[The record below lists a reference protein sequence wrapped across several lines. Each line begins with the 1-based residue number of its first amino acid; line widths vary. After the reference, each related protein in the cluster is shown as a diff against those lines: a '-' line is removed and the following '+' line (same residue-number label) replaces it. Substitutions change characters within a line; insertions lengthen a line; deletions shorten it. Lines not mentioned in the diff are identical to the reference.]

1 MPPKRDPVPRAR
13 DAASWLGGILL
24 LGTLGA
30 GVVAAAILLW
40 ENIDLRQVVPELASQ
55 PAAPPMPVLGA
66 EASAAPEPFEV
77 LLFASP
83 RNAAWFPDDDYHP
96 AAIRGWRR
104 LLEASGARVRVIAR
118 APELAAATPDQL
130 LVLPETPCL
139 SDEER
144 EALEAHIRRG
154 GSVVA
159 DWAVGARDGA
169 CRWRGWEVAMALA
182 DAEDLREIPAR
193 EALFFTV
200 PAGVPLSP
208 GLDPGTRVGLRPDPS
223 LAARIPGA
231 RVYWSDWALNP
242 APDES
247 GGGADAAAVAR
258 RTEEGGRI
266 AWFGFRL
273 GQGATSRDSVLLERA
288 VRNGVLW
295 AAGRAVAQIAP
306 WPHGARSALMV
317 SVDVE
322 TQAGNA
328 GPTAELLAREAVP
341 ATWFTVSRELEDAG
355 DLAPRLLAAGEVA
368 AQTPDHAPVA
378 GLPPGEQRVRLRRA
392 VSDLEDWAGVRP
404 GGLRPPEEAFDV
416 ATVEAWGRAGGR
428 YLMALNDARSGS
440 PELHATTG
448 DGAPIV
454 LLPRL
459 VKDDYNVFVQ
469 EGAIRSDRL
478 AEAYADGMAKLRALG
493 GLAVLSAHTQM
504 LDSPTRRDALVRSAA
519 AARIQGDWW
528 LASGGEIA
536 DWWRHRAEAR
546 VRPVLPGAEGVP
558 DGARWAFEIE
568 APRGLAGG
576 WLELVVPEGESG
588 VPVRDGEPVAYE
600 TTPWGLRVPLGP
612 LGPGE
617 RRRVALVPTPD
628 TGAGG

>member
-55 PAAPPMPVLGA
+55 PAAPPAPVLGP
-66 EASAAPEPFEV
+66 EAPSAPGGFQV
-77 LLFASP
+77 LLFDSP

-96 AAIRGWRR
+96 GAVRAWRR

-130 LVLPETPCL
+130 VVLPETPCL
-139 SDEER
+139 SEEER
-144 EALEAHIRRG
+144 DALSAHVRRG

-159 DWAVGARDGA
+159 DWAVGARDGG
-169 CRWRGWEVAMALA
+169 CRWRGWDVALA
-182 DAEDLREIPAR
+182 LAGAEDLREIPSR

-200 PAGVPLSP
+200 PAGIPLSP

-247 GGGADAAAVAR
+247 GGGADAAAVTR
-258 RTEEGGRI
+258 WTEEGGRI

-273 GQGATSRDSVLLERA
+273 GQGATPRDSVLLERA

-295 AAGRAVAQIAP
+295 AAGRAVAEIAP
-306 WPHGARSALMV
+306 WPDGARSALMV

-322 TQAGNA
+322 AQAANA
-328 GPTAELLAREAVP
+328 APTADLLAREGVP
-341 ATWFTVSRELEDAG
+341 ATWFAVSGEVPAAD
-355 DLAPRLLAAGEVA
+355 DLAARLLAAGEIA

-392 VSDLEDWAGVRP
+392 VAELEDWAGVRP
-404 GGLRPPEEAFDV
+404 RGLRPPEEAFDV
-416 ATVEAWGRAGGR
+416 ATVEAWGGAGGR
-428 YLMALNDARSGS
+428 YLLALNEARSGS
-440 PELHATTG
+440 PELHATAG
-448 DGAPIV
+448 DGPPVV

-478 AEAYADGMAKLRALG
+478 AQAYADGMAKLRALG

-504 LDSPTRRDALVRSAA
+504 LDSPARREALARSAT
-519 AARIQGDWW
+519 AARGQGDWW
-528 LASGGEIA
+528 LASGGQIA
-536 DWWRHRAEAR
+536 HWWRGRALAR
-546 VRPVLPGAEGVP
+546 VRPLPPGAEGIP
-558 DGARWAFEIE
+558 EGAGWAFEVE
-568 APRGLAGG
+568 APEALSGG
-576 WLELVVPEGESG
+576 WLELVVPDEAHR

-612 LGPGE
+612 LAAGE
-617 RRRVALVPTPD
+617 RVKVALVPAPD
-628 TGAGG
+628 PDQGG

>member
-55 PAAPPMPVLGA
+55 PAAPPAPVLGP
-66 EASAAPEPFEV
+66 EAPAAPETFSV

-96 AAIRGWRR
+96 GAIRSWRR
-104 LLEASGARVRVIAR
+104 LLEASGARVREIAR

-144 EALEAHIRRG
+144 EALTAHLRRG

-159 DWAVGARDGA
+159 DWAIGARDGS
-169 CRWRGWEVAMALA
+169 CRWRGWDVAMALA
-182 DAEDLREIPAR
+182 GAADLREIPSR

-200 PAGVPLSP
+200 PAGLPLSP

-223 LAARIPGA
+223 LAARLPGA

-247 GGGADAAAVAR
+247 GGGADAAAVTR

-273 GQGATSRDSVLLERA
+273 GQGATSRDSLLLERA

-295 AAGRAVAQIAP
+295 AAGRAVAEIAP
-306 WPHGARSALMV
+306 WPDGARSALMV

-322 TQAGNA
+322 AQAANA
-328 GPTAELLAREAVP
+328 APTADLLAREGIP
-341 ATWFTVSRELEDAG
+341 ATWFAVSGQVPAAG
-355 DLAPRLLAAGEVA
+355 DLAARLLAAGEIA
-368 AQTPDHAPVA
+368 AQTPDHAPVV

-392 VSDLEDWAGVRP
+392 VSDLEEWAGVRP
-404 GGLRPPEEAFDV
+404 GGLRPPEEAFDL
-416 ATVEAWGRAGGR
+416 ATVEAWSQAGGR
-428 YLMALNDARSGS
+428 YLVALNEARSGS

-448 DGAPIV
+448 SGPPLV

-493 GLAVLSAHTQM
+493 GLAVLSAHTQI
-504 LDSPTRRDALVRSAA
+504 LASPTRRDALVRSAA
-519 AARIQGDWW
+519 AARVQGDWW
-528 LASGGEIA
+528 LAAGGEIA
-536 DWWRHRAEAR
+536 DWWRGRAQAR
-546 VRPVLPGAEGVP
+546 VRPVPADAEGVP
-558 DGARWAFEIE
+558 VGATWAFEVE
-568 APRGLAGG
+568 APEGLAGG
-576 WLELVVPEGESG
+576 WLELVVPEGEDR

-612 LGPGE
+612 LAPCE
-617 RRRVALVPTPD
+617 RRSVALVPAPDVD
-628 TGAGG
+628 TGG